1 MEKMYYE
8 KTFLYLRKYE
18 IIVDQLHSGKCGRGF
33 MYSILKCDYLIKYFL
48 FIRAKKVSL
57 YLFSN
62 LIENGSKRQHLIAK
76 SDILKVLT
84 STRLYQMFFV
94 FCFVCQYLAITLY
107 SLLGNSHLN
116 TFCLPS
122 RS

>member
-18 IIVDQLHSGKCGRGF
+18 IIVDQSHSGKCGRGI
-33 MYSILKCDYLIKYFL
+33 MYIVLKCAYLIKYFL

-62 LIENGSKRQHLIAK
+62 LIENGSKWQQLIAK
-76 SDILKVLT
+76 SDVLKVLT
-84 STRLYQMFFV
+84 STQLYK
-94 FCFVCQYLAITLY
+94 I
-107 SLLGNSHLN
+107 
-116 TFCLPS
+116 
-122 RS
+122 